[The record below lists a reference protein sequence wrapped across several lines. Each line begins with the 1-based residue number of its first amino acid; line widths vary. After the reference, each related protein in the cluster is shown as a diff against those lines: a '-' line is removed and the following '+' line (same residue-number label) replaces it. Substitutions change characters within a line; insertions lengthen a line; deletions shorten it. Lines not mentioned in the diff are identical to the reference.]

1 MAEELSPLNGRSFLL
16 PQTAQND
23 TGNYWAQSTV
33 RLIGERRNALG
44 DNPYFCLNTRQKWL
58 TSANPLCQ
66 AIDLI

>member
-1 MAEELSPLNGRSFLL
+1 MDKLDTVECMTDRYFERGGRTLIGIYYL

-44 DNPYFCLNTRQKWL
+44 DNPYFCLNTRQK
-58 TSANPLCQ
+58 
-66 AIDLI
+66 